1 MICDCGIMSSYSSFG
16 GDLELCPDTCLSDP
30 AFDMSVLGQHS
41 AIGDSKIEAYSSMR
55 LVDWCWGQKRGAGRC
70 AIEVV

>member
-1 MICDCGIMSSYSSFG
+1 MSSYSSFG
-16 GDLELCPDTCLSDP
+16 RGLEFCPDACSSDP

-41 AIGDSKIEAYSSMR
+41 AIGDSKIEAYSSMH